1 MASCNRGREGLE
13 AICPGICKDKA
24 PGCGPPLTGLTLGEG
39 GMARP
44 NLGVLAPLFCRP
56 PGIGGRSKGAGD
68 DIFGAGFGS
77 SIFKGFEVSVW
88 FSSFLHEIGGKLDK
102 WLSDFAYM

>member
-24 PGCGPPLTGLTLGEG
+24 PGCGPPLTGLTFGEG

-44 NLGVLAPLFCRP
+44 NLGVLAPLFRL

-68 DIFGAGFGS
+68 DILGAEFGS
-77 SIFKGFEVSVW
+77 RVFRGFPVSAW
-88 FSSFLHEIGGKLDK
+88 FPLLHEIGGKLDK
-102 WLSDFAYM
+102 WFLDFAYM